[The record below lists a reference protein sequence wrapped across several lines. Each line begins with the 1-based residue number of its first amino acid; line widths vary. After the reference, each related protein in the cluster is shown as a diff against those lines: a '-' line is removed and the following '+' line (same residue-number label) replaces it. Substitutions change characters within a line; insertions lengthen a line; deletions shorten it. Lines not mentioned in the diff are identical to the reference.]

1 MVHSKSNSKQIKLYD
16 YQQAAFKKLVVALKT
31 TFRTLLVMATGLG
44 KTILS
49 IEVVK
54 YFITPKDKILFLCHD
69 NGILNKAYKD
79 YKKLIGDQY
88 TYAKFY
94 GDEKDWEA
102 DKHHFVFA
110 TFQSVLAH
118 LQNKDAKKKLFSPK
132 HFSFIVVDESHHAQ
146 AETFAEV
153 INYFKPKYKLGMTA
167 TPDRE
172 DQADIRDIFGQ
183 EVVDIRLPEA
193 IAKNWLTKIDYKVL
207 SDGLDEEKIREVCKE
222 VLEDNIR
229 LTEKQINEKIFIKV
243 RTEEQCKIV
252 QKYSKTQKA
261 IVFCENIEHL
271 RHVASILPSSV
282 AIHSEQSSKVND
294 ANFNLFEHGH
304 VQHVIVVDKFNEG
317 IDIPDTELLVFLRAT
332 NSERIFLQQLGRGLR
347 KVKGKEKVA
356 VLDFVANIDRIKQV
370 AKLTKEIERFGGAQ
384 AQEKENHT
392 LGTPLHVEGNGFR
405 FDFSDQVVN
414 LLSVFERLEQD
425 FYPTW
430 QDASEACRD
439 LGIKTVDDYSLF
451 YKDDYRLPSKPSE
464 YYVDFPGYRMFF
476 KGETLY
482 GSWEEASV
490 SAKKFGF
497 KNRKEY
503 HEGYKQDPRLPSY
516 PHVKYEGFPGYDIF
530 LGLIKKE
537 KYKTWQEASEV
548 CQKLGITNYKEA
560 QLRVSGLPTNPNI
573 FWKDW
578 PGMGVFFSKPTKEYY
593 QTWEEASN
601 ACRELGVTTRKEYN
615 LLYKNDPMLHS
626 NPDDYYQNFPGY
638 DVFLKGTKK
647 EYYPTWQDASEAC
660 RDLGITLQIE
670 YKKRYKEDP
679 KLPSTPDHFYS
690 DFPGYSM
697 FLRGD
702 KRELYPTWQD
712 ASEVV
717 RRANVKTGSDYQ
729 NLRKIDPRLP
739 NSPSKQ
745 YKDYPGWKAFIGEE

>member
-16 YQQAAFKKLVVALKT
+16 YQQIAFEKLVAALKT
-31 TFRTLLVMATGLG
+31 TFRALLVMATGLG

-54 YFITPKDKILFLCHD
+54 YFITPKDKVLFLCHD

-79 YKKLIGDQY
+79 YKKLVGDQY

-102 DKHHFVFA
+102 DKYHFVFA

-118 LQNKDAKKKLFSPK
+118 LRNKDAKRKLFSPK

-172 DQADIRDIFGQ
+172 DQADIRNIFGQ
-183 EVVDIRLPEA
+183 EVADIRLPEA
-193 IAKNWLTKIDYKVL
+193 IAKNWLTKINYKVL

-317 IDIPDTELLVFLRAT
+317 IDIPDTELLVFLRTT

-347 KVKGKEKVA
+347 KVKGKEKVT

-370 AKLTKEIERFGGAQ
+370 AKLTKEIERFGGTQ
-384 AQEKENHT
+384 TREKETHA
-392 LGTPLHVEGNGFR
+392 LGTPLHVQGDGFR

-414 LLSVFERLEQD
+414 LLSILERLERD

-430 QDASEACRD
+430 QEAGVAARKI
-439 LGIKTVDDYSLF
+439 GIKGQTDYWKNYKKDIRLPFDVYNF
-451 YKDDYRLPSKPSE
+451 YKD
-464 YYVDFPGYRMFF
+464 FPGF
-476 KGETLY
+476 
-482 GSWEEASV
+482 S
-490 SAKKFGF
+490 
-497 KNRKEY
+497 
-503 HEGYKQDPRLPSY
+503 
-516 PHVKYEGFPGYDIF
+516 IF
-530 LGLIKKE
+530 LKGTGVDLSKRLKP
-537 KYKTWQEASEV
+537 YRTWQEASKAAI
-548 CQKLGITNYKEA
+548 KLGIKTQPEYE
-560 QLRVSGLPTNPNI
+560 QRYTEDPRLRV
-573 FWKDW
+573 
-578 PGMGVFFSKPTKEYY
+578 
-593 QTWEEASN
+593 
-601 ACRELGVTTRKEYN
+601 
-615 LLYKNDPMLHS
+615 
-626 NPDDYYQNFPGY
+626 
-638 DVFLKGTKK
+638 
-647 EYYPTWQDASEAC
+647 
-660 RDLGITLQIE
+660 
-670 YKKRYKEDP
+670 
-679 KLPSTPDHFYS
+679 
-690 DFPGYSM
+690 
-697 FLRGD
+697 
-702 KRELYPTWQD
+702 
-712 ASEVV
+712 
-717 RRANVKTGSDYQ
+717 
-729 NLRKIDPRLP
+729 NLRKIYKNFPGMKVFLGTSKYTTWQEASMAARKLKIKNWPDYCKKYSEDSRLP
-739 NSPSKQ
+739 ALPAR
-745 YKDYPGWKAFIGEE
+745 YKGFPGMDIFLDKK